1 VRVGEVYLG
10 ILILAES
17 LASWAFYL
25 TTGMTVGSLLLYGLG
40 IQQVV
45 QIFMTTNEAG
55 YIGGDQFS
63 SAQTGVFLLE
73 SLELL
78 IGPIVAAAL
87 LWDGL
92 TSRQEFH

>member
-1 VRVGEVYLG
+1 MRVGEIYIGL
-10 ILILAES
+10 LIVAES

-25 TTGMTVGSLLLYGLG
+25 TTGMTVGAWLLYGLG
-40 IQQVV
+40 IQEVV
-45 QIFMTTNEAG
+45 QVFGTTNEAG
-55 YIGGDQFS
+55 FIGGDQFS
-63 SAQTGVFLLE
+63 SAQTEVYLLQ

-92 TSRQEFH
+92 TSREGH